1 MARAGRACWPATR
14 GAELSTS
21 IARGRRTAAE
31 TRRGSTTRPPGAREA
46 VDGGGSG
53 AGRDGAGRMAR
64 PGGGRRRRRRGRDEL
79 DGRAGLGDGDE
90 IEDGGGGGDD
100 RRVDRKVEDETIRY
114 I

>member
-31 TRRGSTTRPPGAREA
+31 TRRGSTSRPPGAREA

-64 PGGGRRRRRRGRDEL
+64 PGGGRRRWRRGRDEL
-79 DGRAGLGDGDE
+79 DGRAGLGDGGE
-90 IEDGGGGGDD
+90 IEDGGGGDD
-100 RRVDRKVEDETIRY
+100 RRVDRKVEDETVRY